1 MEDLDSRQLL
11 YAFIYLKLLALVS
24 LLDSLDVCLIAA
36 GIVIAVRRAFPL
48 DDETWFTEAGHAVY
62 ESSPRDWRTI
72 DKEAS
77 SCFFSATHTKGKS
90 HASFGLGLVHLHGT
104 FRFDGVSFFGGLGS
118 LEGWSAVPC
127 RSTVRRRGRL
137 AVDSLVGAYRSRPG
151 SSAEPALH
159 IQPPPHGPLFG

>member
-36 GIVIAVRRAFPL
+36 GIVIAVRRAFPPH
-48 DDETWFTEAGHAVY
+48 DETWFHGSRPCGVRKLPARLENHQPGGVFLLLQRHAY
-62 ESSPRDWRTI
+62 KRE
-72 DKEAS
+72 
-77 SCFFSATHTKGKS
+77 S

-104 FRFDGVSFFGGLGS
+104 FRFDGVSFFGGLDGMA
-118 LEGWSAVPC
+118 GRSAVPC

-137 AVDSLVGAYRSRPG
+137 AVDSLAGAYRSRPR